1 MPRKPRPSYGRVVT
15 HEASRCVFGR
25 VAATLSR
32 LAAADRVVTGH
43 NTIPPPPRPF
53 RNQRRTRGIAGSG
66 REPNLCCDIVSRFR
80 VFYVEARRRDQNRSA
95 VFHTT
100 YGALGRRRAFGTF
113 FAFFPSDGSVLFMF
127 VFARDDLKKK
137 KKKHGKSCK
146 SRRESSSV
154 LFPTLPPSYRLPSRA
169 DVRSDLATFARVSN
183 VLRAGRV
190 RPSRHV
196 HAAYGNNA

>member
-137 KKKHGKSCK
+137 KKNTGN
-146 SRRESSSV
+146 RVNRGANPPLSSSPPFRPV
-154 LFPTLPPSYRLPSRA
+154 IVFP
-169 DVRSDLATFARVSN
+169 LARTS
-183 VLRAGRV
+183 G
-190 RPSRHV
+190 PTSRHS
-196 HAAYGNNA
+196 HASVTFFVPDA